1 MRSALDPYLDRSPT
15 ADDFASVPADEL
27 ARIIDAARE
36 VEALTAHDVRETKA
50 WARTVRTA
58 AERALEAREQ

>member
-1 MRSALDPYLDRSPT
+1 MRSALDPYLDFEPAPEDLT
-15 ADDFASVPADEL
+15 SVPADEL

-36 VEALTAHDVRETKA
+36 VEALTAAGVREAKS

-58 AERALEAREQ
+58 AEEVLAKRSA

>member
-1 MRSALDPYLDRSPT
+1 LDLEPVAEDL
-15 ADDFASVPADEL
+15 ASVPPDEL

-36 VEALTAHDVRETKA
+36 VEALTADDVRETKA

-58 AERALEAREQ
+58 AEEALAKRHAD